1 MEKNNETKAKPAILV
16 RLYRRFKGQFHDRSA
31 PRTAHGLSLAV
42 VDDRTATGVMRGADV
57 GLDQTPQMLS
67 GPVSGPAP
75 KSDPGPGAKHDAGL
89 DAEQDGKYGAEPP
102 AWKFRSRRNLADAAP
117 LEKGYVSPNLPDV
130 QVSGEPMVSVSSAR
144 SSTDA
149 VLVPASDPGK
159 AVRGS
164 QGRESQGRESQ
175 GRAVKSR
182 PVKGEDA
189 HPAALRILEAKSLE
203 PASVAKKPVANP
215 PASATRPL
223 TMASAL
229 DLYNDHFGLTER
241 PFSLLPDPDFLFWSP
256 AHRRAYTMLE
266 YGILTCAPITLITGD
281 VGAGKTTLVQHLLRT
296 IDERVK
302 IGLISNAHGS
312 RGELL
317 RWVLMALGQ
326 TAAHEAT
333 YVDLFATFQAYLIE
347 EYGRGNRVIL
357 IFDEAQNL
365 SRDALEE
372 LRMFTNINAN
382 KDELLQLVLV
392 GQPELRDIVRRPDMR
407 QFAQRVAANFHLST
421 MDAPTVRAYIAHRL
435 KVAGND
441 RNVFN
446 RSATDLIHKVTGGV
460 PRLVNQLCD
469 LSMVY
474 TFTKNQKI
482 IMSQTVQRVLEDGAF
497 FAMGLDA
504 DETPSGRAPSNTP
517 DRAGTL
523 DED

>member
-1 MEKNNETKAKPAILV
+1 MTVPRDRKAVAPALA
-16 RLYRRFKGQFHDRSA
+16 RLYAQFQSRTVPPLDVPLPGVA
-31 PRTAHGLSLAV
+31 P
-42 VDDRTATGVMRGADV
+42 D
-57 GLDQTPQMLS
+57 
-67 GPVSGPAP
+67 PAP
-75 KSDPGPGAKHDAGL
+75 QDAAAP
-89 DAEQDGKYGAEPP
+89 DESS
-102 AWKFRSRRNLADAAP
+102 WKFHSQRHLTDVVAVES
-117 LEKGYVSPNLPDV
+117 GYVSPKLSDV
-130 QVSGEPMVSVSSAR
+130 QGTGTPMVVVPSARAVPDPLSFAQGAGRGDPPSQVAANAHLPPSSAR
-144 SSTDA
+144 A
-149 VLVPASDPGK
+149 G
-159 AVRGS
+159 
-164 QGRESQGRESQ
+164 
-175 GRAVKSR
+175 
-182 PVKGEDA
+182 
-189 HPAALRILEAKSLE
+189 
-203 PASVAKKPVANP
+203 
-215 PASATRPL
+215 

-266 YGILTCAPITLITGD
+266 YGILTCAPITLITGE
-281 VGAGKTTLVQHLLRT
+281 VGAGKTTLVQHLLKT

-326 TAAHEAT
+326 DAPRDAT
-333 YVDLFATFQAYLIE
+333 YVELFAAFQTHLIE
-347 EYGRGNRVIL
+347 EYARGNRVIL

-407 QFAQRVAANFHLST
+407 QFAQRVAANFHLAA
-421 MDAPTVRAYIAHRL
+421 MDGPTVRAYIHHRL
-435 KVAGND
+435 KVAGLD
-441 RNVFN
+441 RNVFS
-446 RSATDLIHKVTGGV
+446 RAATDLIFAVTGGV

-482 IMSQTVQRVLEDGAF
+482 IMSQTVQRVLDDGAF
-497 FAMGLDA
+497 FASGLLEADA
-504 DETPSGRAPSNTP
+504 SFETPKDRGR
-517 DRAGTL
+517 GTVGTF
-523 DED
+523 DER